1 MVKTKVEKKVKGP
14 LEKKKLKNW
23 ASMSRTAPWMM
34 GRFFLLLLCP
44 LRMNGMG
51 KRWPRNG

>member
-1 MVKTKVEKKVKGP
+1 MVKAKVEKKVKGP

-34 GRFFLLLLCP
+34 GRFFCCFCAP
-44 LRMNGMG
+44 
-51 KRWPRNG
+51 